1 MKNVVSL
8 KRDLGSLSET
18 SWVYILSASESE
30 KKLGILG
37 EERVCAVELL
47 PEASQFLIFF
57 FFFLAHRILLATMS
71 G

>member
-1 MKNVVSL
+1 MKNAVSL

-18 SWVYILSASESE
+18 SWVYILRASESDFQ
-30 KKLGILG
+30 LGILG
-37 EERVCAVELL
+37 EEHVRAAELL
-47 PEASQFLIFF
+47 PGASQFLIFF